1 MVGWCGCRAVLV
13 LFAVWVSSWGVLRCA
28 GLLLGCRVMRVH
40 CGIVLWGSSV
50 VSHYV
55 GFLSVL
61 HYAGSL
67 WVALW
72 GSSVVSHYAGSLVVS
87 HYAGSLVG
95 ACCVSLGRVVVIA
108 VGGHLWRLAGYG
120 GGASW
125 VLSAFHAGGQ
135 RCMGSAC
142 YSVIGEPGCSRA
154 REGAQL
160 PVQCICFAR
169 PSLPGCG

>member
-1 MVGWCGCRAVLV
+1 V
-13 LFAVWVSSWGVLRCA
+13 LFAVRVSSWGVSRCA
-28 GLLLGCRVMRVH
+28 GLLLGCRVMRVR

-50 VSHYV
+50 VSHYA
-55 GFLSVL
+55 GFLSVSR
-61 HYAGSL
+61 YAGSL

-72 GSSVVSHYAGSLVVS
+72 GSSVVSRYAGSLVVS

-108 VGGHLWRLAGYG
+108 VGGHLRPLAGYG
-120 GGASW
+120 GGLAGCSRP
-125 VLSAFHAGGQ
+125 FHAGGQ

-142 YSVIGEPGCSRA
+142 YSVVGEPGCSRA

-160 PVQCICFAR
+160 PVQCVCFAR